1 MTNSFPMREVRILI
15 IWRKR
20 TAARKD
26 VLYII
31 LMSYLQLLRKIN
43 LIELKMVQRKIV
55 IMGTRFGQVLAVILK
70 Q

>member
-1 MTNSFPMREVRILI
+1 
-15 IWRKR
+15 
-20 TAARKD
+20 
-26 VLYII
+26 
-31 LMSYLQLLRKIN
+31 MSYLQLLRKIN